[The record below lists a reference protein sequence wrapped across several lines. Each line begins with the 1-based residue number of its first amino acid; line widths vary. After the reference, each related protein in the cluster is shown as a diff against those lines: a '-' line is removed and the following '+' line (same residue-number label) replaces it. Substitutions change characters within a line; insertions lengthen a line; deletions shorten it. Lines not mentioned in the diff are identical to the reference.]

1 MKHIKPPCVL
11 EQGIETFMYSYLNN
25 LNTLNHDYVY
35 FSKMVR
41 TEYSVIYNSILDREN
56 YNLVNKLNDGA
67 LPVTVISQ
75 IIDYLVCLKDIR
87 NSVRSS
93 LIYLCQ
99 KNIVNKGDTEAKDL
113 LKTILKKQE
122 DIFIDGLIDY
132 FKKKRKETEIKNLL
146 FLKSEKLYMC
156 DYIDSL
162 KAELDSLE
170 IYTSMLLNVRIKDIS
185 SEYTVY

>member
-1 MKHIKPPCVL
+1 MKLIKPPCVL
-11 EQGIETFMYSYLNN
+11 EQGIETFVYSYLNN
-25 LNTLNHDYVY
+25 LNTLNHDYIY

-41 TEYSVIYNSILDREN
+41 TEYSIIYNSIFDREN

-67 LPVTVISQ
+67 LPVAVISQ
-75 IIDYLVCLKDIR
+75 IIDYLVCLKDSR
-87 NSVRSS
+87 NSARSL

-99 KNIVNKGDTEAKDL
+99 KNISNKGDNESKDL

-122 DIFIDGLIDY
+122 DLFTDGLIDY
-132 FKKKRKETEIKNLL
+132 FKKKQQKIEIKKLL

-156 DYIDSL
+156 DYIDNL

-170 IYTSMLLNVRIKDIS
+170 MYTNTLLNVRIKDTS
-185 SEYTVY
+185 SDYTVY